1 MHKVGITQ
9 RFFKLMIDV
18 VNQCLIS
25 KYQCYMYKISYVI
38 CNIIVESNRSFLS
51 EFLSTQLLGEKKIN
65 KKLLTWCLAH
75 ISQFSVITVDSSQN
89 FISVQS
95 RESRRNVISQS
106 SLYVRSIH
114 KAFV

>member
-1 MHKVGITQ
+1 
-9 RFFKLMIDV
+9 
-18 VNQCLIS
+18 
-25 KYQCYMYKISYVI
+25 MYT
-38 CNIIVESNRSFLS
+38 E
-51 EFLSTQLLGEKKIN
+51 LGEKFIN
-65 KKLLTWCLAH
+65 MVLSH

-106 SLYVRSIH
+106 SLYVRSVH

>member
-1 MHKVGITQ
+1 M
-9 RFFKLMIDV
+9 
-18 VNQCLIS
+18 
-25 KYQCYMYKISYVI
+25 
-38 CNIIVESNRSFLS
+38 FLS
-51 EFLSTQLLGEKKIN
+51 EFLSTQLLGKKKKKKKKKI
-65 KKLLTWCLAH
+65 LTWCLAH

-106 SLYVRSIH
+106 SLYVRSVH